1 MGTSSCGFSPWL
13 MEVPQLSKQDPGSL
27 HQQEGL
33 MRTSH
38 WDGEVRSCQPR
49 VAALFLKGTKARCSA
64 HCGFTQYDKK
74 GRKKK
79 KKHIAPMEA
88 FTEAES

>member
-1 MGTSSCGFSPWL
+1 

-38 WDGEVRSCQPR
+38 RDGQERYVHGSLGLLLCFSRAQRQGVQHTVVSHSM
-49 VAALFLKGTKARCSA
+49 TK
-64 HCGFTQYDKK
+64 
-74 GRKKK
+74 KKK